1 MPLVGWSS
9 YAKEDD
15 NLRCSI
21 NRNGKTIG
29 DKAYIA
35 MLFIFCFLIPT
46 TLMLFAFIAIKLEL
60 RKMNKR
66 ARNMAGIQQ
75 EAMMESVRAE
85 KKHTRLAIVMAV
97 TFIILWVP
105 YSLISFWS
113 AYFKHIAVVPVY
125 MGTLAAVFAKLS
137 SLANPIIYSFLH
149 AKFRQNLSVPF
160 IGRVFRPQNHVAP
173 DQRQETTAT
182 GRSDDRVNEHVF

>member
-21 NRNGKTIG
+21 NWNGKTIG

-46 TLMLFAFIAIKLEL
+46 ALMLFAFIAVKVEL
-60 RKMNKR
+60 REMNKR
-66 ARNMAGIQQ
+66 AKNMAGLQM

-85 KKHTRLAIVMAV
+85 RKHTKLAIVMAV
-97 TFIILWVP
+97 TFITLWVP

-113 AYFKHIAVVPVY
+113 AYFKHIAVAPVY
-125 MGTLAAVFAKLS
+125 LGTLAAVFAKMS

-160 IGRVFRPQNHVAP
+160 IGRVFRLQSQVAP

-182 GRSDDRVNEHVF
+182 ERFEHKLSEHVI